1 MAYDLRTQMPVT
13 LSLLE
18 PGAIFGDISL
28 LRNIAGE
35 TASASTEVI
44 GLTIE
49 SGEFL
54 RLLQRYLN
62 FAQVFQNRPYR
73 TEIFDIVAVQPEI
86 QAYGYVDLKE
96 LAQNGFSQAR
106 VDWALRLIKS

>member
-1 MAYDLRTQMPVT
+1 MPVT

-35 TASASTEVI
+35 PASASTEVI

-86 QAYGYVDLKE
+86 QAYGDVDLKE

-106 VDWALRLIKS
+106 VDWAPRLIKS